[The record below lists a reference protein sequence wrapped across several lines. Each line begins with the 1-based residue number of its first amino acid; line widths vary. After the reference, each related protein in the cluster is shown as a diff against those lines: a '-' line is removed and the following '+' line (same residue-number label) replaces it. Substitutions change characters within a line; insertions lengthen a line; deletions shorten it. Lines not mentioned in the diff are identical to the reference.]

1 MTLLTS
7 KSEKNPNDLGK
18 LHPNFSKERK
28 EERFVGYVDVFCQNL
43 VYSLENNSS
52 FKNVLLNHGCI
63 LDNK

>member
-7 KSEKNPNDLGK
+7 KSEKTPYDLEK
-18 LHPNFSKERK
+18 LHPTFSEERK
-28 EERFVGYVDVFCQNL
+28 EEKFVGYGDVFCQNL